1 MGFGILGK
9 TKKVLDNLYEERTE
23 KNMYRMKNEP
33 VHEYLKLNPMPEL
46 SKNDKQIIDKYWAQ
60 YGIKII
66 DYSWFQWYCGLN
78 KKVDPRYIP
87 NDIYAYIIWPFYNN
101 EQFRFAW
108 KDKNYFERF
117 LPDVP
122 FPEVILRKIN
132 GRFYDSHDKFISE
145 TEKKEI
151 VQLLINEEEVI
162 VKDAWDS
169 GEGRGVT
176 KYKIKSVEDA
186 EKLIQE
192 WNSDNYIVQKIVK
205 QNKCFAQFNESSVNI
220 MRISSWYHEGK
231 VEILAPTLR
240 VGTKGQVTDISYING
255 IETVNVVGI
264 TKDGYFKNELVT
276 QDGKS
281 RDIYEIIEKGN
292 EKIPKWHEI
301 IKLIKEKHK
310 KLGHFDII
318 GWDFTVT
325 DDDKIVCIE
334 YNVQRPG
341 TVFYQYVNG
350 PFFGEHTDKVL
361 EFLKDKENQKKYIPK
376 RLRV

>member
-9 TKKVLDNLYEERTE
+9 TKKVLDYLYKERTE
-23 KNMYRMKNEP
+23 KNMYRMKNAP

-60 YGIKII
+60 YGIKIT

-87 NDIYAYIIWPFYNN
+87 NDIYAYIIWPFYDN

-117 LPDVP
+117 LPEVP
-122 FPEVILRKIN
+122 FPEVIIRKIH
-132 GRFYDSHDKFISE
+132 GRFYDAQGKFLSE
-145 TEKKEI
+145 KAEI
-151 VQLLINEEEVI
+151 FKLLINEKEII

-176 KYKIKSVEDA
+176 KYKISSVYDA
-186 EKLIQE
+186 EKIIQD
-192 WNSDNYIVQKIVK
+192 WKSDNYIIQKVVK
-205 QNKCFAQFNESSVNI
+205 QNKCFAQFNKSSVNI
-220 MRISSWYHEGK
+220 MRISSWYHDGK

-240 VGTKGQVTDISYING
+240 VGVKGQVTDISYIDG
-255 IETVNVVGI
+255 IETANVVGI
-264 TKDGYFKNELVT
+264 TEDGYFKQYLVT
-276 QDGKS
+276 QDGHYK
-281 RDIYEIIEKGN
+281 DIHEIVEDTTQ
-292 EKIPKWHEI
+292 KIPRWDDI
-301 IKLIKEKHK
+301 ISLIKKSHA

-325 DDDKIVCIE
+325 EDENIICIE

-350 PFFGEHTDKVL
+350 PFFGEHTDAVL
-361 EFLKDKENQKKYIPK
+361 EFLKDKGNQRKYIPK
-376 RLRV
+376 KLRV